1 MIHEWDSSQEPARKE
16 EDFDM
21 VIRRFKD
28 EDAQPVSDMIIKA
41 LRISNSK
48 DYSARELEEIAGH
61 MQPEDIK
68 KRAGWTHFYV
78 VLEGDFIVGS
88 GAIGP
93 YWDSLEESCLFTI
106 FVDPNW
112 QGKGIGRKIIET
124 LEQDAYFKRARRIEI
139 PASIT
144 GVDFYRKMGYD
155 FKEGGEQVDAEGLY
169 RLEKFRTKQ
178 QY

>member
-1 MIHEWDSSQEPARKE
+1 MHS
-16 EDFDM
+16 
-21 VIRRFKD
+21 
-28 EDAQPVSDMIIKA
+28 
-41 LRISNSK
+41 
-48 DYSARELEEIAGH
+48 
-61 MQPEDIK
+61 
-68 KRAGWTHFYV
+68 
-78 VLEGDFIVGS
+78 
-88 GAIGP
+88 
-93 YWDSLEESCLFTI
+93 LFTI

-155 FKEGGEQVDAEGLY
+155 FKEGGDQVDAEGLY